1 MSEQRETLEVDVL
14 IVGGGPGGLATAYW
28 LQKSIQKHND
38 AIDRGAYGGNKIG
51 ELSIVVLEKGPEI
64 GNHVLSG
71 AVMDPRAIKELM
83 PDYEEQG
90 CPGVPVTSDE
100 VWFFTKSGKLKPP
113 YLPPYIHNDGNR
125 IVSISRLVRWLAPKV
140 EELGVQIFPGF
151 PAAELLHD
159 GDRVVGVR
167 TGDKGVDKHGQ
178 KKANYEPGIDIRAKL
193 TILAEGTRGSLT
205 KQLVTKHELDRGQ
218 NPQVYATGIKELWRI
233 PGCDAKN
240 KGRVIH
246 TLGWPLDMKTF
257 GGGFA
262 YFMGD
267 DLLSLGFVTG
277 LDYQDPT
284 TDPHAKFQAFKQ
296 HPYIRQL
303 LQGGELVR
311 YGAKTI
317 PEGGW
322 WSRPRPFVDGALI
335 IGDSGSNLNPARLK
349 GIHMAIKTGMLAAET
364 ALDALSKGDTS
375 AAVLEGYADR
385 VENSWVKEE
394 LFGVRNFHQ
403 AFEHGL
409 PIAGIHLGLQLV
421 TKGRGF
427 KNKYEAKAGHT
438 HMRKISGK
446 APIKPTFDGKL
457 TFDKLTD
464 VFNSGTTHEED
475 QPCHLVVNATADHCA
490 VRCAEEY
497 GNPCQHFCPAA
508 VYEMVEAPDRKDG
521 KKALRINASNCVHCK
536 TCDIMDP
543 YQVINWITPEG
554 GGGPVYTDL

>member
-1 MSEQRETLEVDVL
+1 MSDQRETLEVDVL
-14 IVGGGPGGLATAYW
+14 IVGGGPGGLAAAYW

-38 AIDRGAYGGNKIG
+38 AIDRGAYGGTKLG

-100 VWFFTKSGKLKPP
+100 VWFFTKGGKLKPP

-140 EELGVQIFPGF
+140 EELGVQVFPGF
-151 PAAELLHD
+151 PAAELLHE

-205 KQLVTKHELDRGQ
+205 KQLVAKHELDRGQ

-277 LDYQDPT
+277 LDYLDPT

-296 HPYIRQL
+296 HPYIREL

-394 LFGVRNFHQ
+394 LFSVRNFHQ

-427 KNKYEAKAGHT
+427 KNKYEAEAGHT
-438 HMRKISGK
+438 KMRKASGK
-446 APIKPTFDGKL
+446 APSKPTYDGKL

-508 VYEMVEAPDRKDG
+508 VYEMVDAPERKDG